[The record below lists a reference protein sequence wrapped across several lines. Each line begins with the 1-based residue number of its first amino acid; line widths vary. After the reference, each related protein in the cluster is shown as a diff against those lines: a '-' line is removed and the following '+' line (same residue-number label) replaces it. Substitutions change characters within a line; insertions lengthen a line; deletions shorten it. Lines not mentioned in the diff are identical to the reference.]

1 MKIPRAIKKN
11 GVFLLLLVF
20 ASGIWVYN
28 CGGMIGAWSPIG
40 DEGDVF
46 LLSNDI
52 IKNFKVDTF
61 DGQGVTA
68 GGSSMD
74 GKMQFETQATWRIN
88 KDDISLIN
96 IYTQDDDVYIRY
108 KVAMTSKINIYTT
121 SDLGDCCENNQ
132 IKKVVE
138 EFLVA
143 KYRHSGL
150 AGDHMFSWEAYIDWT
165 HYNFGNIK
173 SWNDQHNNFDGDVV
187 FSFDI
192 AQSPLPQ
199 FRTQSGDALT
209 KNFDYIAV
217 SSIAVVDNKHGLL
230 DNSVPD
236 IVGLE
241 PQEYQQTKNEKSIL
255 DTFGK
260 TKKWDGQYVPDI
272 DLETFTTPLNTF
284 DSGIMPQTAGSDMHP
299 TQKSGDPIFD
309 PRTKLES
316 QLDCKFIYRVGSI
329 SPLVKEYY
337 GRLSYN
343 YIYYHT
349 KDECNFLCIGTHVVT
364 KSNTRYRV
372 TETRPV
378 ALHVTNRYI
387 QTEVRVVF
395 DIYTSYNIDVG
406 ADGIEDYDLQFPEEY
421 YDLLT
426 WITTVDGFG
435 GGEQHTTGTDFLGLG
450 DFFGNYGWIII
461 AVIVIIGLVAL
472 YIVVIRPIQV
482 ARQQRKLIQTAL
494 GSTRPE

>member
-1 MKIPRAIKKN
+1 MKIPKAIKKN
-11 GVFLLLLVF
+11 GIFLLLLVF

-28 CGGMIGAWSPIG
+28 CGGMLGAWSPLG

-52 IKNFKVDTF
+52 IKNFKIDTF

-68 GGSSMD
+68 GGSSID
-74 GKMQFETQATWRIN
+74 GKMQFETQASWRIN

-108 KVAMTSKINIYTT
+108 KVAMTSKVNIYTT
-121 SDLGDCCENNQ
+121 TDLRDCSENNNIQ
-132 IKKVVE
+132 SVSE

-143 KYRHSGL
+143 QYRHSGL
-150 AGDHMFSWEAYIDWT
+150 FGDHMFSWKANLKWA
-165 HYNFGNIK
+165 HYTFGNIK
-173 SWNDQHNNFDGDVV
+173 NWNEQHNDFDGDVV

-199 FRTQSGDALT
+199 FRTQSGDALS

-217 SSIAVVDNKHGLL
+217 SSIAVVDNVHGLL
-230 DNSVPD
+230 DNSAPE

-241 PQEYQQTKNEKSIL
+241 PEEYKASRNIKGVL
-255 DTFGK
+255 GTFGK
-260 TKKWDGQYVPDI
+260 TKKWDGTYSPDI
-272 DLETFTTPLNTF
+272 ELITYTTPLNSF
-284 DSGIMPQTAGSDMHP
+284 DSGIIPQTAGSDMHP
-299 TQKSGDPIFD
+299 TQKSGDPIFN
-309 PRTKLES
+309 PESELES

-337 GRLSYN
+337 GKLAYN
-343 YIYYHT
+343 YIYFHT
-349 KDECNFLCIGTHVVT
+349 QDECNFACIGTHVRT

-406 ADGIEDYDLQFPEEY
+406 ADGIEDYDLEFPAEY

-461 AVIVIIGLVAL
+461 AIIVIVGLVIL
-472 YIVVIRPIQV
+472 YVMVIRPMQV
-482 ARQQRKLIQTAL
+482 AKRQRQLIQTAL